1 MKYSYLGKLVQLMS
15 INIDNEINCKVT
27 DGEHWVD
34 AIFASSYRVQFETH
48 RMKENQLLRLIN
60 ARLDDTNT
68 LKIVSL
74 NHYCKK

>member
-48 RMKENQLLRLIN
+48 RMKEN
-60 ARLDDTNT
+60 
-68 LKIVSL
+68 
-74 NHYCKK
+74 